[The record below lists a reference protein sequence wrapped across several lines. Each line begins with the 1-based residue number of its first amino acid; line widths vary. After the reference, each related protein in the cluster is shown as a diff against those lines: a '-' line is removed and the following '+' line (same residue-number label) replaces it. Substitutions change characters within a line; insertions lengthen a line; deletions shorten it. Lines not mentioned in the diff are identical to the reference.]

1 MVSRLWVRPDQRDTE
16 VFGDEPFKVT
26 AGEAIVAEDDL
37 PGVDVPVL
45 ALEQRLGDFAFP
57 EFRVR
62 EPPNHGHAF
71 WGANQIEPESP
82 EEAPVRGAGATVC
95 VAGQVGAFDRSP
107 RHAAGQRSGVDKAQ
121 DLVPGR
127 GVPG

>member
-1 MVSRLWVRPDQRDTE
+1 MADPAEPPEPWFLVFAVRPDQHDTE

-26 AGEAIVAEDDL
+26 AGEDDL

-62 EPPNHGHAF
+62 EP
-71 WGANQIEPESP
+71 QITGMP
-82 EEAPVRGAGATVC
+82 
-95 VAGQVGAFDRSP
+95 
-107 RHAAGQRSGVDKAQ
+107 SGVII
-121 DLVPGR
+121 R
-127 GVPG
+127 